1 MMKQR
6 FTQKSE
12 LVVRNSVVVLVITA
26 IVFML
31 MLVSIFKYNTS
42 LGDTGYIIVGALAPI
57 VFYFIFTRTKK
68 AIIRINNR
76 GVFYHEHLITSWPN
90 FVSAK
95 TDQLPLGLGDP
106 RDRVVLIIEYYNESK
121 TQILTQQLR
130 LHNTLNKSEEQMLA
144 IMEYFSGKKLME

>member
-1 MMKQR
+1 MKQK
-6 FTQKSE
+6 FTAKSE
-12 LVVRNSVVVLVITA
+12 LVVRNSVVVLAITA

-42 LGDTGYIIVGALAPI
+42 LGDTGFIIVGALAPI
-57 VFYFIFTRTKK
+57 VFYFIFTKTKK
-68 AIIRINNR
+68 AIIRINNK
-76 GVFYHEHLITSWPN
+76 GIFYHEQMVTSWPY
-90 FVSAK
+90 FISAK

-106 RDRVVLIIEYYNESK
+106 RDRVVLIIEYYDERKAN
-121 TQILTQQLR
+121 IITQQLR